1 MQNFIDKMVHNP
13 IKINKYVKNNMTTR
27 EELFTN
33 SSNKIL
39 DKKGFSFKYFK
50 TDKERIKA
58 YTNKNEIEIEN
69 YNKKGKSNI
78 KINLKKDFYIQN

>member
-58 YTNKNEIEIEN
+58 YTNKKNRRRA
-69 YNKKGKSNI
+69 KKNRTR
-78 KINLKKDFYIQN
+78 KKNS